1 MKVLHVV
8 KTSVGALWVYHQV
21 RVLCSLGI
29 NVTVGLPSGTEGLAP
44 RYKEAGATV
53 IAANLNFGAQHPGG
67 LLRSVAA
74 SRQLVAQ
81 AEPDLIH
88 VHHVGSALAM
98 RFALGKRSRIPR
110 LFQVPGPLHLEHRVF
125 ARLETWPAGPPD
137 YWIATCRWTREKY
150 LKLGIPSQRVF
161 LSYAGTDLKPFT
173 GVRSGRLRKELGI
186 SAEVPLVG
194 MIAYMYAPVWFLG
207 QRQGLKG
214 HEDFIAA
221 LKIARQSRPDLRGVI
236 VGGPWGDSAWYEAR
250 LRRLGASMCGE
261 SLAFVGY
268 RSDVPVIYPD
278 LDLAVVASHSEN
290 CGGAVEPLLSGVP
303 VVATNVGGLPDL
315 IEDRRTGWLVPPG
328 NPEALARAM
337 LEAVTNR
344 EDARRR
350 AAQGGE
356 RARCLF
362 DVERV
367 GRQIAGFY
375 EQVLAH
381 AGQPGKACSDSG
393 KLRKPRTSQV
403 STSNG

>member
-1 MKVLHVV
+1 
-8 KTSVGALWVYHQV
+8 
-21 RVLCSLGI
+21 
-29 NVTVGLPSGTEGLAP
+29 
-44 RYKEAGATV
+44 
-53 IAANLNFGAQHPGG
+53 
-67 LLRSVAA
+67 
-74 SRQLVAQ
+74 
-81 AEPDLIH
+81 
-88 VHHVGSALAM
+88 
-98 RFALGKRSRIPR
+98 
-110 LFQVPGPLHLEHRVF
+110 
-125 ARLETWPAGPPD
+125 
-137 YWIATCRWTREKY
+137 
-150 LKLGIPSQRVF
+150 
-161 LSYAGTDLKPFT
+161 LKPLT

-214 HEDFIAA
+214 HEDFITA

-236 VGGPWGDSAWYEAR
+236 VGGPWGDSAWYESR

-261 SLAFVGY
+261 SLAFVGH

-315 IEDRRTGWLVPPG
+315 IEDRRTGWLVPPA
-328 NPEALARAM
+328 NPEALARAI

-362 DVERV
+362 DVERI

-381 AGQPGKACSDSG
+381 AGQPRKAGPDSG
-393 KLRKPRTSQV
+393 KCGSRGLQW
-403 STSNG
+403 